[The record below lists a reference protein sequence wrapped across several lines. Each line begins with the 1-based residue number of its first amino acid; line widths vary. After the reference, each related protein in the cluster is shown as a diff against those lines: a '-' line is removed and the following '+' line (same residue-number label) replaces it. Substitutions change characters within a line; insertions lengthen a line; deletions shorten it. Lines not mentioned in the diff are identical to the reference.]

1 MTEGPNIRRSE
12 LGCRPVLHLQAASL
26 LLVVTLA
33 AFTTH
38 AGAVA
43 PYTDCRASVTNGTF
57 RLEPLP
63 QNRIFTSVLVSFVV
77 EEGHSSPPSFI
88 LSGKVVSNNTG
99 GPIEGVAISIR
110 APGQAPRLAAIS
122 DTDGSF
128 RFRVWIDAAP
138 QSIPPS
144 TEQMYINLRQPSITD
159 GDLCL
164 GGAFDTNRVMV
175 SGTVSRYS
183 LGDLK
188 AAAKKPTSQK

>member
-1 MTEGPNIRRSE
+1 MQSFRHQR
-12 LGCRPVLHLQAASL
+12 
-26 LLVVTLA
+26 
-33 AFTTH
+33 
-38 AGAVA
+38 
-43 PYTDCRASVTNGTF
+43 DF
-57 RLEPLP
+57 RLDPLP
-63 QNRIFTSVLVSFVV
+63 QNRVFTFVLVSFAV
-77 EEGHSSPPSFI
+77 EEGRSSPQSFI

-110 APGQAPRLAAIS
+110 ALSQAPRLAAIS

-128 RFRVWIDAAP
+128 RFRVWIDP
-138 QSIPPS
+138 TSQTIPPS
-144 TEQMYINLRQPSITD
+144 TEQMYITLRQPSITG

-188 AAAKKPTSQK
+188 AATKKPTSEK